1 MVVDEEVADAGGGGP
16 GGIVEGLG
24 EVDVVGVE
32 LVAALDDDRLED
44 LKRKLESTIIIFHPC
59 KKNLNG
65 KNLDLLVV

>member
-1 MVVDEEVADAGGGGP
+1 MDEEVADAGGGGP

>member
-1 MVVDEEVADAGGGGP
+1 MDEEVAVAGGGGP

-44 LKRKLESTIIIFHPC
+44 LKRKFKLLTFILS
-59 KKNLNG
+59 KKNQNG
-65 KNLDLLVV
+65 KNLGLLVV

>member
-1 MVVDEEVADAGGGGP
+1 MDEEVAVAGGGGP

-44 LKRKLESTIIIFHPC
+44 LKRKFKLLTFILS
-59 KKNLNG
+59 KKI
-65 KNLDLLVV
+65 KMAITLVY